1 MLPLGVLTRAHGIR
15 GEIKLS
21 TNLDPKYFSEV
32 LRVVVLG
39 KEYEVEN
46 LRKVSGGAL
55 IKFKGVDTPEEA
67 NTLRGTAY
75 FSDICRPKLGD
86 GEFFWDELKGAVCSL
101 SDGSVL
107 GKIVEIRLNVP
118 TPVISV
124 SIIDSNHEKTGK
136 EVMFPVIRGLIEEVD
151 TSGGRLILNK
161 DIFGRVAVYE
171 D

>member
-55 IKFKGVDTPEEA
+55 IKFKGVDTPEKA
-67 NTLRGTAY
+67 NALRGTAY

-86 GEFFWDELKGAVCSL
+86 GEFFWGE
-101 SDGSVL
+101 
-107 GKIVEIRLNVP
+107 IVEIRLNVP